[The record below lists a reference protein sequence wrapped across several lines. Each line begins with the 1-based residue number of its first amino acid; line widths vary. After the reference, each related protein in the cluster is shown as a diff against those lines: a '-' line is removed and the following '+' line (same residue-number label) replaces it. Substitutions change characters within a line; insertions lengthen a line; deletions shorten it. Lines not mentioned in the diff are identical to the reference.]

1 MTMRHPLL
9 EPWKPSRA
17 EPWDRAAAAHLL
29 RRAGFGARPA
39 DLARAVEEG
48 LERTLERLFAPQ
60 GHAPELYD
68 GITSLLA
75 SGNHELL
82 QAWWMALLLANGDPL
97 GERLTLFWH
106 DHFATSI
113 AKVDD
118 VRLMHRQNR
127 LLREHGRGDF
137 RKLLHS
143 IAKDPAMLVWL
154 DGNQNR
160 RGHPNEN
167 FAREVLELFA
177 LGIGHYGER
186 DIQEA
191 ARAFT
196 GWGTDGRE
204 FAFQRDQ
211 HDDGAKTVFGKT
223 GKFDGDAVIELVLAH
238 PECPKFVARRLIEE
252 FVAVAVEPDVIAAL
266 GAELV
271 AHEWSI
277 DATVRRLLSSKL
289 FFARAS
295 RRARIAGPV
304 EFVVGTA
311 LALELELAPREAA
324 AAAAR
329 MGQALFRP
337 PSVKGWDGGRTW
349 INAGTWLERVNA
361 GLAVAESFES
371 GERSLSGLADAPAD
385 AADQALE
392 RLFGGG
398 AEPELADLVR
408 RAAARCESSR
418 AAFAHAVAAIT
429 SAPEYHLV

>member
-1 MTMRHPLL
+1 MRHPLL
-9 EPWKPSRA
+9 EPWKPTRA

-29 RRAGFGARPA
+29 RRAGFGASPTS
-39 DLARAVEEG
+39 LVRAVEDG
-48 LERTLERLFAPQ
+48 PERTLERLFAPE
-60 GHAPELYD
+60 GHAPELHD

-97 GERLTLFWH
+97 GERVTLFWH

-118 VRLMHRQNR
+118 VRLMHRQNS
-127 LLREHGRGDF
+127 LLRAHGLGDF
-137 RKLLHS
+137 RKLLHAM
-143 IAKDPAMLVWL
+143 AKDPAMLVWL

-177 LGIGHYGER
+177 LGIGHYDER

-204 FAFQRDQ
+204 FAFHRDH
-211 HDDGAKTVFGKT
+211 HDDGPKTVFGKT
-223 GKFDGDAVIELVLAH
+223 GRHDGDAVIELVLAH
-238 PECPKFVARRLIEE
+238 PECPRFVARRLIEE
-252 FVAVAVEPDVIAAL
+252 FVAVEVGRDVIAAL

-271 AHEWSI
+271 ARDWSI
-277 DATVRRLLSSKL
+277 AATLRTLLGSKL
-289 FFARAS
+289 FFARDA

-304 EFVVGTA
+304 ELVVGIA
-311 LALELELAPREAA
+311 LALELEIAPREAA
-324 AAAAR
+324 ALAAR

-361 GLAVAESFES
+361 GLAVAESFEN
-371 GERSLSGLADAPAD
+371 GERTLAGLAHAPAE
-385 AADQALE
+385 AAEQALE
-392 RLFGGG
+392 RLFGGD
-398 AEPELADLVR
+398 ADPELAGIVR
-408 RAAARCESSR
+408 SAAARRDSPR

-429 SAPEYHLV
+429 SAPEYHLA